1 MDMILSIFWAVIA
14 AVAPAQEAPSPPSVE
29 VGDWTVAPE
38 GEQRCH
44 MLGSFGDNVI
54 SIAAD
59 RAGNGNLAFFST
71 GPRLENTRYAARYSW
86 DGWKT
91 ETSTTM
97 IPLNLA
103 RGGKLSRVLAT
114 GIRSDFLTNLA
125 RSKHFWLRIPDI
137 GFDEDLEIP
146 DAGRILAALGDCVRA
161 IDTTP

>member
-1 MDMILSIFWAVIA
+1 MIMSILWIVSA
-14 AVAPAQEAPSPPSVE
+14 ALAPAQTAPSPPEVE
-29 VGDWTVAPE
+29 IGDWTVAPE
-38 GEQRCH
+38 GDHRCH

-59 RAGNGNLAFFST
+59 RAGNGNLAFFSS
-71 GPRLENTRYAARYSW
+71 GPRLENIKYVAHYSW

-97 IPLNLA
+97 IPLNLP

-114 GIRSDFLTNLA
+114 GIRSDFLTSLS

-146 DAGRILAALGDCVRA
+146 EAGRILNALGNCVRA
-161 IDTTP
+161 IDTAP